1 MRHENGRLSTYLFV
15 SKTFAD
21 PFVHC
26 FQVFTPLLASTSV
39 GTLEFR
45 TALEPVRSRRSKFN
59 FFQGWADAVDFKNQ
73 TLTIEE
79 AVEDP
84 RQSRSLISGEGAP
97 DGDPSQAIQ
106 DQGMKVAKGR
116 LFAMDY
122 DKLVVAVGCYNQT
135 FNTKGVKENAYF
147 LKDVGDARRIRN
159 RILSCFETAAL
170 PTISVEVKKLLLNFA
185 VVGGGPTGIEWSA
198 ELHDL
203 IHEDMRK
210 IYPDL
215 VQYSQITV
223 YDVAPKVLSMFD
235 ERLSQY
241 AMDHFKREGIEIKTQ
256 HHVVELRKGVPSTLA
271 GRKDILDSSTCYTIN
286 IKELGEIGIGMCVWS
301 TGLTANPFIQNSLN
315 GKLKH
320 QPKSQNIFVNSRL
333 QVRRSNDSII
343 PNVFALGDCATM
355 EDSPYPATA
364 QVASQEAGWLAKRLN
379 RGDIDSQ
386 EFTYRDL
393 GIMAYVGNWNA
404 IVQSQGHGVSGRAAW
419 LVWRGA
425 YLTKSVSWRNKVLI
439 PVYWFINWLF
449 GRDVSRF

>member
-1 MRHENGRLSTYLFV
+1 M
-15 SKTFAD
+15 
-21 PFVHC
+21 
-26 FQVFTPLLASTSV
+26 
-39 GTLEFR
+39 
-45 TALEPVRSRRSKFN
+45 RSRRSKFN

-97 DGDPSQAIQ
+97 DGDPSQVIQ

-286 IKELGEIGIGMCVWS
+286 IRELGEIGIGMCVWS

-333 QVRRSNDSII
+333 QVKRSNDSII

-379 RGDIDSQ
+379 KGDIDGQ

>member
-1 MRHENGRLSTYLFV
+1 MHY
-15 SKTFAD
+15 
-21 PFVHC
+21 

-84 RQSRSLISGEGAP
+84 RQSRSLISGEGPP
-97 DGDPSQAIQ
+97 DGDPSQVIQ

-320 QPKSQNIFVNSRL
+320 QPKSQNIIVNNRL
-333 QVRRSNDSII
+333 QVKRSNDAII

-439 PVYWFINWLF
+439 PVYWLINWLF

>member
-1 MRHENGRLSTYLFV
+1 M
-15 SKTFAD
+15 
-21 PFVHC
+21 
-26 FQVFTPLLASTSV
+26 
-39 GTLEFR
+39 
-45 TALEPVRSRRSKFN
+45 
-59 FFQGWADAVDFKNQ
+59 KNQ

-84 RQSRSLISGEGAP
+84 RQSRSLTSGAGSQ
-97 DGDPSQAIQ
+97 DGDPIQAIQ
-106 DQGMKVAKGR
+106 DQGTKVAKGR

-203 IHEDMRK
+203 IHEDMRR

-215 VQYSQITV
+215 VQYAKITV
-223 YDVAPKVLSMFD
+223 YDVASKVLSMFD
-235 ERLSQY
+235 TRLSQY

-256 HHVVELRKGVPSTLA
+256 HHVVELRKGVPSALA

-286 IKELGEIGIGMCVWS
+286 IRELGEIGIGMCVWS
-301 TGLTANPFIQNSLN
+301 TGLTANPFIQDSLN

-320 QPKSQNIFVNSRL
+320 QPKTQNVFINSRL
-333 QVRRSNDSII
+333 QVKRSDDSVI

-355 EDSPYPATA
+355 EHSPYPATA